1 MSRLD
6 DWPISHCTPTNNEPR
21 FSVIVLPLHF
31 SLFVMKFSTLLAML
45 LVGTLFSGGVCY
57 PPALPSRAD
66 LDKLSVPPGFSIEL
80 YADDV
85 KNARSLARAHDR
97 LVFVST
103 RRKGVLHAL
112 VDRNGDYKADEHI
125 IFAED
130 LDMPN
135 GIAFHK
141 GDLYVATLTEIV
153 VFRDIENNLKP
164 NAPYEVVYAGLPSER
179 HHGWKYL
186 AIGPDEKLY
195 FTVGAP
201 CNICLREEPIFATIS
216 RMNLDG
222 SDLEVYAHG
231 VRNSVGFTW
240 HPETGE
246 MWFTDNGRDMMGDNM
261 PGDELNHAPEM
272 GMHFGFPYCHQ
283 GDVVDP
289 GFKEYNCDDYTPP
302 AQVLGPHVASLGL
315 KFYTGNQ
322 FPDSLRHDIFIAE
335 HGSWNRTTPIGYR
348 ITRIEMKNGQPA
360 SYTTF
365 VEGWLQG
372 AAAWGRPVD
381 VMVMDDG
388 SMLISDDHGDKVYR
402 LKYEGS

>member
-1 MSRLD
+1 
-6 DWPISHCTPTNNEPR
+6 
-21 FSVIVLPLHF
+21 
-31 SLFVMKFSTLLAML
+31 MKFSTLLAML

-125 IFAED
+125 VFAED

-141 GDLYVATLTEIV
+141 GDLYVATLTEFI
-153 VFRDIENNLKP
+153 VFRDIENNLKS
-164 NAPYEVVYAGLPSER
+164 NATYEVVYAGLPSER

-222 SDLEVYAHG
+222 SDLEIYAHG

-272 GMHFGFPYCHQ
+272 GMHFGFPFCHQ

-289 GFKEYNCDDYTPP
+289 GFKEYSCDDYTAP

-322 FPDSLRHDIFIAE
+322 FPDSLRHDVFIAE

-360 SYTTF
+360 SYITF